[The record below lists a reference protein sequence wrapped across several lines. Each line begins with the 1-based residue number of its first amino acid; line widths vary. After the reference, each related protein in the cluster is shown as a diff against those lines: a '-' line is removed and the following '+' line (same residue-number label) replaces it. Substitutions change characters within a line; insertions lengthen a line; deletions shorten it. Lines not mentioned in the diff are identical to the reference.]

1 MLVYLCV
8 LLNCEVFSGVHCVH
22 CVSLFDSDF
31 VSTRIVLACL
41 DVCIEIIICAFSY
54 TLSII
59 IKEFAYE

>member
-1 MLVYLCV
+1 MV
-8 LLNCEVFSGVHCVH
+8 LLNCEVFSGVHFVY

-31 VSTRIVLACL
+31 VAICIVLACL

-59 IKEFAYE
+59 INEFAYE